1 MKVYFGNESGE
12 VVGTVLD
19 QQFNQEAAG
28 CYFYVPS
35 FVVAMPDG
43 TFKVVDIEKCK
54 HKMYPDVAGNE
65 VRVSENFLQMAY
77 KKYGAGT
84 DDESRKIAESRML
97 EDVAELLRVLPGEL
111 PDGDFTINHQRLL
124 IKHLP
129 NGDTQIGFTQGI
141 SVLRKEG
148 NPIIA
153 DVYYK
158 DTLLGSIKI
167 KKDEGE

>member
-1 MKVYFGNESGE
+1 MKVYFKNQSGE
-12 VVGTVLD
+12 VVGTILD

-35 FVVAMPDG
+35 FIVAMPDG

-65 VRVSENFLQMAY
+65 VRVSEDFLLMAY
-77 KKYGAGT
+77 KKYGEGP
-84 DDESRKIAESRML
+84 DDESREIAESRML
-97 EDVAELLRVLPGEL
+97 EDIAELLGVLPGEL
-111 PDGDFTINHQRLL
+111 PEGDFTINHQQLL
-124 IKHLP
+124 VKHLP
-129 NGDTQIGFTQGI
+129 NGDTQIGFAQGI

-158 DTLLGSIKI
+158 DTLLGNIKI
-167 KKDEGE
+167 KKDEEE

>member
-19 QQFNQEAAG
+19 QQFNIEAAG
-28 CYFYVPS
+28 CYYYVPS

-54 HKMYPDVAGNE
+54 HKMCPDVAGNE

-77 KKYGAGT
+77 KKYGAGM
-84 DDESRKIAESRML
+84 DDESRKIAESRMV

-111 PDGDFTINHQRLL
+111 PEGDVTIDHQRLL

-129 NGDTQIGFTQGI
+129 NGDTQIGFAQGI

-158 DTLLGSIKI
+158 DTLLGNIRI
-167 KKDEGE
+167 KKDEKE